1 MREQETRVHEHNRQC
16 DKIKSDKEKR
26 VQWTMYKSTMDN
38 STINKSTMDKSTLN
52 TSTMD
57 KSTMNKSTK
66 DKSTMFKTWN
76 KTYCS

>member
-26 VQWTMYKSTMDN
+26 VQWTMYKSTKDN
-38 STINKSTMDKSTLN
+38 STIKKSKMDKSTLN

-57 KSTMNKSTK
+57 KSTK
-66 DKSTMFKTWN
+66 DKSTMFKAWN